1 MRISTHAPAGGATR
15 CRGCSRQGSCHF
27 YSRPCGRG
35 DTPLNKANLLS
46 DAFLLTPLREGRRK
60 ITEAKEVGDI
70 LFLLTPLREGR
81 PGVRAGRAGGR
92 NFYSRPCGR
101 GDFLD
106 AYSLSR
112 GENFYSRPC
121 GRGDTAAKIL
131 LGEEEYFYSRPCG
144 RGDVIARGFLVHDN
158 FISTHA
164 PAGGATA
171 GRCSCQPEA
180 SYFYSRPCGRGDGSE
195 AARRE
200 RLHHF
205 YSRPCGRGDRLPSY
219 SSCTYA
225 AFLLTP
231 LREGRLRRGRRRTR
245 QRPDFYS
252 RPCGRGDNLPRYI
265 LSRSAISTHAP
276 AGGAT

>member
-1 MRISTHAPAGGATR
+1 MSAIFLLTPLREGRLTR
-15 CRGCSRQGSCHF
+15 LTKRRRLAMHF

-121 GRGDTAAKIL
+121 GRGD
-131 LGEEEYFYSRPCG
+131 
-144 RGDVIARGFLVHDN
+144 
-158 FISTHA
+158 
-164 PAGGATA
+164 
-171 GRCSCQPEA
+171 
-180 SYFYSRPCGRGDGSE
+180 
-195 AARRE
+195 
-200 RLHHF
+200 
-205 YSRPCGRGDRLPSY
+205 
-219 SSCTYA
+219 
-225 AFLLTP
+225 
-231 LREGRLRRGRRRTR
+231 
-245 QRPDFYS
+245 
-252 RPCGRGDNLPRYI
+252 NLPRYI

>member
-1 MRISTHAPAGGATR
+1 MGFCAPVRMMGFLLTPLREGRRSVSATLDGKTSISTHAPAGGAT
-15 CRGCSRQGSCHF
+15 SFVMEIMAFS
-27 YSRPCGRG
+27 
-35 DTPLNKANLLS
+35 TL
-46 DAFLLTPLREGRRK
+46 FLLTPLREGRRK

-144 RGDVIARGFLVHDN
+144 RGDGWQMQL
-158 FISTHA
+158 S
-164 PAGGATA
+164 AG
-171 GRCSCQPEA
+171 S
-180 SYFYSRPCGRGDGSE
+180 
-195 AARRE
+195 
-200 RLHHF
+200 LI
-205 YSRPCGRGDRLPSY
+205 
-219 SSCTYA
+219 
-225 AFLLTP
+225 FLLTP
-231 LREGRLRRGRRRTR
+231 LREGRRK
-245 QRPDFYS
+245 
-252 RPCGRGDNLPRYI
+252 
-265 LSRSAISTHAP
+265 
-276 AGGAT
+276 